1 MEKRDNSLLDL
12 ENKIGN
18 FNEKENILKNFRINK
33 PNMNMN
39 QFSNNKF
46 SKENLLSFLD
56 KFKKENEKIMND
68 ENKIKYNIEK
78 EEIDEEE
85 EENEEENEMNKEINL
100 DEDKEDEN
108 NNNQKNKKKKKGE
121 KIEFDLLMGILEQ
134 QKKKEISIENI
145 IENKKNEN
153 LKERNILED
162 KDREEG
168 EKEIINFLES
178 KAK

>member
-39 QFSNNKF
+39 LFSNNKF

-56 KFKKENEKIMND
+56 KFKKENEKIIND
-68 ENKIKYNIEK
+68 ENKNKYNIEN
-78 EEIDEEE
+78 EEIDEEV
-85 EENEEENEMNKEINL
+85 ENEEENEMNKEINL

-108 NNNQKNKKKKKGE
+108 NNKQKNKKKKKGE

>member
-46 SKENLLSFLD
+46 NKENLLSFLD
-56 KFKKENEKIMND
+56 KFKKENEKIIND
-68 ENKIKYNIEK
+68 ENKNKYNIEN
-78 EEIDEEE
+78 EEIDEEV
-85 EENEEENEMNKEINL
+85 ENEEENEMNKEINL

-121 KIEFDLLMGILEQ
+121 KIELDLLMGILEQ
-134 QKKKEISIENI
+134 QNKKEISIENI
-145 IENKKNEN
+145 IENKKNAN
-153 LKERNILED
+153 IKEESKLSD
-162 KDREEG
+162 KNKEEG
-168 EKEIINFLES
+168 EKEIINFLQN
-178 KAK
+178 KD

>member
-39 QFSNNKF
+39 LFSNNKF

-85 EENEEENEMNKEINL
+85 EEDEEENEMNKEINL

-121 KIEFDLLMGILEQ
+121 KIELDLLMGILEQ
-134 QKKKEISIENI
+134 QNKKEISIENI
-145 IENKKNEN
+145 IENKKNAN
-153 LKERNILED
+153 IKEESKLSD
-162 KDREEG
+162 KNKEEG
-168 EKEIINFLES
+168 EKEIINFLQN
-178 KAK
+178 KD

>member
-56 KFKKENEKIMND
+56 KFKKENEKIIND
-68 ENKIKYNIEK
+68 ENKNKYNIEN
-78 EEIDEEE
+78 EEIDEEV
-85 EENEEENEMNKEINL
+85 ENEEENEMNKEINL
-100 DEDKEDEN
+100 DEDKEDEDN
-108 NNNQKNKKKKKGE
+108 NKQKNKKKKKGE
-121 KIEFDLLMGILEQ
+121 KIELDLLMGILEQ
-134 QKKKEISIENI
+134 QNKKEISIENI
-145 IENKKNEN
+145 IENKKNAN
-153 LKERNILED
+153 IKEESKLLD
-162 KDREEG
+162 KNKEEG
-168 EKEIINFLES
+168 EKEIINFLQN
-178 KAK
+178 KD

>member
-1 MEKRDNSLLDL
+1 MEKRDKSLLSL

-46 SKENLLSFLD
+46 NKENLLSFLD
-56 KFKKENEKIMND
+56 KFKKENEKIKND

-85 EENEEENEMNKEINL
+85 EEDEEENEMNKEINL

-121 KIEFDLLMGILEQ
+121 KIELDLLMGILEQ
-134 QKKKEISIENI
+134 QNKKEISIENI
-145 IENKKNEN
+145 IENKKNANIKEEN
-153 LKERNILED
+153 KFLDKNKEQ
-162 KDREEG
+162 G
-168 EKEIINFLES
+168 EIEIINFLQN
-178 KAK
+178 KD

>member
-56 KFKKENEKIMND
+56 KFKKENEKIIND
-68 ENKIKYNIEK
+68 ENKNKYNIEN
-78 EEIDEEE
+78 EEIDEEV
-85 EENEEENEMNKEINL
+85 ENEEENEMNKEINL
-100 DEDKEDEN
+100 DEDKEDEDN
-108 NNNQKNKKKKKGE
+108 NKQKNKKKKKGE

>member
-56 KFKKENEKIMND
+56 KFKKENEKIIND
-68 ENKIKYNIEK
+68 ENKNKYNIEN
-78 EEIDEEE
+78 EEIDEEV
-85 EENEEENEMNKEINL
+85 ENEEENEMNKEINL
-100 DEDKEDEN
+100 DEDKEDEDN
-108 NNNQKNKKKKKGE
+108 NKQKNKKKKKGE

-162 KDREEG
+162 KGREEG

-178 KAK
+178 KVK

>member
-1 MEKRDNSLLDL
+1 MEKRDKSLLSL

-46 SKENLLSFLD
+46 NKENLLSFLD

-78 EEIDEEE
+78 EEIDEE

-121 KIEFDLLMGILEQ
+121 KIELDLLMGILEQ
-134 QKKKEISIENI
+134 QNKKEISIENI
-145 IENKKNEN
+145 IENKKNAN
-153 LKERNILED
+153 IKEESKLLD
-162 KDREEG
+162 KNKEKG
-168 EKEIINFLES
+168 EKEIINFLQN
-178 KAK
+178 KD

>member
-1 MEKRDNSLLDL
+1 MEKRDKSLLSL

-46 SKENLLSFLD
+46 NKENLLSFLD

-78 EEIDEEE
+78 EEIVEE

-121 KIEFDLLMGILEQ
+121 KIELDLLMGILEQ
-134 QKKKEISIENI
+134 QNKKEISIENI
-145 IENKKNEN
+145 IENKKNAN
-153 LKERNILED
+153 IKEESKLSD
-162 KDREEG
+162 KNKEEG
-168 EKEIINFLES
+168 EKEIINFLQN
-178 KAK
+178 KD